1 MRALKHL
8 AGLAISLLFLATTAF
23 SQTQNVEMR
32 VTVLWA
38 DGSRL
43 SDTKD
48 VDGLPGASNT
58 KSVGAGDRVG
68 GNSVTNMD
76 IRVILLN
83 EDGSTVR
90 ESSPDS
96 EGVVKFIVAGS
107 VTDAATGAKQYPT
120 YRLRVRGTTIEEQFV
135 DNLQP
140 GLADRMVTVEIHKK
154 GEKKGGGGIVSE
166 SALKFKQNAE

>member
-1 MRALKHL
+1 
-8 AGLAISLLFLATTAF
+8 
-23 SQTQNVEMR
+23 
-32 VTVLWA
+32 
-38 DGSRL
+38 RL
-43 SDTKD
+43 RDTKD
-48 VDGLPGASNT
+48 VEGLPGASNT
-58 KSVGAGDRVG
+58 KSTGAGDRVG

-90 ESSPDS
+90 ESSPDA

-107 VTDAATGAKQYPT
+107 VTDTATGAKAYPT
-120 YRLRVRGTTIEEQFV
+120 YRLRVRGTNIEEQFV

-154 GEKKGGGGIVSE
+154 GEKKGGGGIVSAA
-166 SALKFKQNAE
+166 ALKIPHKAEKEFQKGQKAFAKNKLQGARDYFQRAIG